1 MNYAVIG
8 ANYGDEGKGLVTD
21 FLTRHGNQKVVIRHN
36 GGAQSGHTVEK
47 ETGERFVFHELSS
60 GSFNGAITY
69 WANTFY
75 PDLFKLEEEINE
87 FSKVSEVVPKIF
99 ASKDTPITLIF
110 DVMINQHKELE
121 RGKNRHGSCGMGI
134 WEAKVRTEA
143 GFGITIS
150 EIKEGTIIDLI
161 TKLDMIK
168 RYYVPKKINNAQYD
182 IDLTEYAKVLKRAA
196 NIITIVE
203 DEPTF
208 FELFDTIVF
217 ETGQGLLLDGDRVD
231 LYPHTT
237 ASCTT
242 LKNPLYLAERYNIDI
257 DEAIYVTRPYLT
269 RHGAGPF
276 DVDLDIHFEDLT
288 NQPNPWQESIRFGR
302 IDMEDLKNRIWED
315 NQGHGIGAKK
325 TSLFVTHL
333 DETDS
338 KFLTTKGDLD
348 IKTALNDISYDKYVC
363 FDRYGINVKKVR

>member
-21 FLTRHGNQKVVIRHN
+21 FITRQGNQKVVIRHN

-47 ETGERFVFHELSS
+47 ESGERFVFHELSS

-69 WANTFY
+69 WAHTFY
-75 PDLFKLEEEINE
+75 PDLFKLEEELKE
-87 FSKVSEVVPKIF
+87 FSKVSDIVPKIY
-99 ASKDTPITLIF
+99 ASAETNITLVF
-110 DVMINQHKELE
+110 DIIINQHKEMN

-143 GFGITIS
+143 GFGITIK
-150 EIKEGTIIDLI
+150 EIQNGTIIDLI

-168 RYYVPKKINNAQYD
+168 RYYLPKEIDNAQYAVD
-182 IDLTEYAKVLKRAA
+182 IFEYAKTIKHVADLV
-196 NIITIVE
+196 TIVE

-208 FELFDTIVF
+208 FKMFDLIVF

-242 LKNPLYLAERYNIDI
+242 LKNPVELSKRYNIYLN
-257 DEAIYVTRPYLT
+257 EVVYVTRPYLT

-276 DVDLDIHFEDLT
+276 VEDKNIKFEDLT

-302 IDMEDLKNRIWED
+302 LDLNELCDRLYADLREDRALK
-315 NQGHGIGAKK
+315 A
-325 TSLFVTHL
+325 SLFVTHL
-333 DETDS
+333 DETNGMFYTPDGDI
-338 KFLTTKGDLD
+338 TTNEA
-348 IKTALNDISYDKYVC
+348 IKQMYFDTYLCYDKYA
-363 FDRYGINVKKVR
+363 INVKKA